1 MNREAS
7 LSRQSSAPGISRR
20 AYNAL
25 TYGLVTVSFIVLW
38 LSYQFAAGGG
48 LQRIFAG
55 KELIALIVY
64 VVATIAGLILMTV
77 GKKKQSVGLTFSGYA
92 IFSLTFG
99 VTLSLLLQRYD
110 IGTITS
116 AFAITACI
124 SGIFLIAGVVF
135 PQFFARIG
143 GVLCVSLFA
152 VIIVELVATMFLH
165 IDQTITDYIVI
176 LLFCGFLG
184 YDSYLMSVDEATVPN
199 AIFYA
204 AEIYIDIINILVRVL
219 DIMDRD

>member
-1 MNREAS
+1 
-7 LSRQSSAPGISRR
+7 
-20 AYNAL
+20 
-25 TYGLVTVSFIVLW
+25 
-38 LSYQFAAGGG
+38 
-48 LQRIFAG
+48 
-55 KELIALIVY
+55 
-64 VVATIAGLILMTV
+64 MTV

-110 IGTITS
+110 IATITS

-165 IDQTITDYIVI
+165 IDQTFTDYIVI